1 MILALKNS
9 QDERF
14 LYKGESDALFEENLK
29 RMLMESRRDQARQAL
44 HWFYGKVW
52 CKVLKDI
59 PCETSIE
66 AEALDMC
73 LSVEESNS
81 TPATLHLYIE
91 RTLVL

>member
-44 HWFYGKVW
+44 H
-52 CKVLKDI
+52 
-59 PCETSIE
+59 
-66 AEALDMC
+66 
-73 LSVEESNS
+73 
-81 TPATLHLYIE
+81 
-91 RTLVL
+91 